1 MDKKICT
8 LIASAAFIIGCFII
22 YSGMGNIVPAERSVS
37 VRGLAEKEVD
47 ADMAVWKLTFSVG
60 GNDLQYLQKEVVRQ
74 TAVVE

>member
-47 ADMAVWKLTFSVG
+47 ADMAV
-60 GNDLQYLQKEVVRQ
+60 
-74 TAVVE
+74 